1 MVISASLPGMSHPGP
16 SAAVI
21 VLSED
26 ERAELVRRA
35 GLPGRWRADRARI
48 VLACAEGMSN
58 AGAAQ
63 ALGVAVR
70 SVSKWRRQF
79 ADQRLAGLEDAAPVG
94 RRKAELV
101 LEEAERA
108 QLARW
113 ARRAKTA
120 QYLAL
125 RAKIVL
131 RCAEGG
137 TNKEAAA
144 DLGVDES
151 TVERWRA
158 RFIARRLDGLH
169 DEPRPGRPPSILLDQ
184 VEDVIVATL
193 ETTPGKD
200 THWSRASMARR
211 TGLSKSTVGRIWKKF
226 DLKPHLQD
234 SFKLSADPFF
244 VEKVV
249 DVAGLYHDPPDKAVV
264 LCVDDKSQIQALDR
278 SQPVLPMMPGMPE
291 RRTHDYLR
299 HGITSLFAAFN
310 IADGTVISELHRRH
324 RAIEFRKFL
333 AAIDKAVPAGLDV
346 HLVCDNYATHNTAE
360 IRTWLARHP
369 RFHVHFTPTGSSWMN
384 QVERWFGL
392 LTDKLIRRGVH
403 TSVQALEND
412 IRDWIATWNDNP
424 RPFTWTKTAD
434 EILNSLAD
442 YLARLRTGHP
452 AKEQE

>member
-1 MVISASLPGMSHPGP
+1 
-16 SAAVI
+16 
-21 VLSED
+21 
-26 ERAELVRRA
+26 
-35 GLPGRWRADRARI
+35 
-48 VLACAEGMSN
+48 LACAEGMSN

-63 ALGVAVR
+63 ALGVAVK

-79 ADQRLAGLEDAAPVG
+79 AAERLAGLEDAAPVG

-108 QLARW
+108 QLIRW

-125 RAKIVL
+125 RARIVL

-158 RFIARRLDGLH
+158 RFIARRLAGLH
-169 DEPRPGRPPSILLDQ
+169 DEPRPGRPPSILLDR
-184 VEDVIVATL
+184 VEDVVVATL
-193 ETTPGKD
+193 ESTPGKD

-211 TGLSKSTVGRIWKKF
+211 TGLSKSTIGRIWKKF

-234 SFKLSADPFF
+234 SFKLSTDPFF

-264 LCVDDKSQIQALDR
+264 LCVDEKSQIQALDR

-333 AAIDKAVPAGLDV
+333 VSIDKAVPADLGV

-360 IRTWLARHP
+360 IKTWLARHP

-384 QVERWFGL
+384 QVERWFGM

-412 IRDWIATWNDNP
+412 IKAWIATWNDNP

-442 YLARLRTGHP
+442 YLAKLGTAHH
-452 AKEQE
+452 ANKQD

>member
-1 MVISASLPGMSHPGP
+1 MSHPGP
-16 SAAVI
+16 SAAEI
-21 VLSED
+21 VLSDE

-35 GLPGRWRADRARI
+35 GLPERRRADRARI
-48 VLACAEGMSN
+48 ILACADGMSN
-58 AGAAQ
+58 ASAAQ
-63 ALGVAVR
+63 ELEVAVK
-70 SVSKWRRQF
+70 SVSKWRRRF
-79 ADQRLAGLEDAAPVG
+79 ADRRLAGLEDDAPIG
-94 RRKAELV
+94 RPKAELV
-101 LEEAERA
+101 LSEAERM
-108 QLARW
+108 QLMRW

-120 QYLAL
+120 QYLAM

-131 RCAEGG
+131 ACADG
-137 TNKEAAA
+137 TMNKQVAA

-151 TVERWRA
+151 TVDRWRA
-158 RFIARRLDGLH
+158 RFIAGRLDSLH

-184 VEDVIVATL
+184 VEDVVVATL
-193 ETTPGKD
+193 ESLPGKD
-200 THWSRASMARR
+200 THWSRASMAAR

-234 SFKLSADPFF
+234 AFKLSSDPLF

-249 DVAGLYHDPPDKAVV
+249 DVVGLYHNPPEKAVV
-264 LCVDDKSQIQALDR
+264 LCVDEKSQIQALDR
-278 SQPVLPMMPGMPE
+278 SRPVLPMMPGMPE

-324 RAIEFRKFL
+324 RATEFRKFL
-333 AAIDKAVPAGLDV
+333 TAIDKAVPAGLDV
-346 HLVCDNYATHNTAE
+346 HLVCDNYATHNTPE
-360 IRTWLARHP
+360 IRTWLARRP

-384 QVERWFGL
+384 QVERWFAL

-412 IRDWIATWNDNP
+412 IREWIATWNDNP
-424 RPFTWTKTAD
+424 RPFTWTKNAD

-442 YLARLRTGHP
+442 YLAKLRTGQTP
-452 AKEQE
+452 NE

>member
-1 MVISASLPGMSHPGP
+1 MSHSGP
-16 SAAVI
+16 SAVEI
-21 VLSED
+21 VLSVD

-35 GLPGRWRADRARI
+35 GLPGHWRADRARI
-48 VLACAEGMSN
+48 ILACAEGMSN

-63 ALGVAVR
+63 ALGVAVK

-79 ADQRLAGLEDAAPVG
+79 AAERLAGLEDAAPVG
-94 RRKAELV
+94 RRKADLV
-101 LEEAERA
+101 LDEAERA
-108 QLARW
+108 QLIRW

-120 QYLAL
+120 QYLAM

-137 TNKEAAA
+137 TNKQAAA
-144 DLGVDES
+144 DLGVYES

-158 RFIARRLDGLH
+158 RFVARRLDGLH

-184 VEDVIVATL
+184 VEDVVLATL
-193 ETTPGKD
+193 ESVPGKD

-211 TGLSKSTVGRIWKKF
+211 TGLSKSTVGRIWRKF

-244 VEKVV
+244 VEKVI
-249 DVAGLYHDPPDKAVV
+249 DVVGLYHNPPEKAVV
-264 LCVDDKSQIQALDR
+264 LCVDEKSQIQALNR

-310 IADGTVISELHRRH
+310 IADGTIISELHRRH

-360 IRTWLARHP
+360 IRAWLARHP
-369 RFHVHFTPTGSSWMN
+369 RFHVHSTPTGSSWMN
-384 QVERWFGL
+384 QVERWCGL

-412 IRDWIATWNDNP
+412 IREWITTWNDNP

-442 YLARLRTGHP
+442 YLAKVGAGPPRE
-452 AKEQE
+452 KQS

>member
-1 MVISASLPGMSHPGP
+1 MPHSGP
-16 SAAVI
+16 SAVQI

-35 GLPGRWRADRARI
+35 GLPERRRADRARI

-63 ALGVAVR
+63 SLGAAVR
-70 SVSKWRRQF
+70 SVSKWRRKF
-79 ADQRLAGLEDAAPVG
+79 AEQRLAGLEDAAPIG
-94 RRKAELV
+94 RPKADLI

-108 QLARW
+108 QLIRW

-120 QYLAL
+120 QYLAM

-137 TNKEAAA
+137 TNKQAAA
-144 DLGVDES
+144 DLGVDET

-158 RFIARRLDGLH
+158 RFIAGRLEGLH
-169 DEPRPGRPPSILLDQ
+169 DEPRPGRPPSVLLDQ

-193 ETTPGKD
+193 ESVPGKD
-200 THWSRASMARR
+200 THWSRASMARHS
-211 TGLSKSTVGRIWKKF
+211 GLSKSTIGRIWKKF

-234 SFKLSADPFF
+234 SFKLSTDPFF

-249 DVAGLYHDPPDKAVV
+249 DVVGLYHNPPEKAVV
-264 LCVDDKSQIQALDR
+264 LCVDEKSQIQALDR

-310 IADGTVISELHRRH
+310 IADGTVISQVHRRH

-333 AAIDKAVPAGLDV
+333 AAIDKAVPAGLGV
-346 HLVCDNYATHNTAE
+346 HLVCDNYATHNTPE
-360 IRTWLARHP
+360 IKTWLARHP
-369 RFHVHFTPTGSSWMN
+369 RFRVHFTPTGSSWMN

-403 TSVQALEND
+403 TSVPALEND
-412 IRDWIATWNDNP
+412 IKDWIATWNNNP

-434 EILNSLAD
+434 EILSSLGD
-442 YLARLRTGHP
+442 YLAKIGTGQP
-452 AKEQE
+452 VNGQD

>member
-1 MVISASLPGMSHPGP
+1 MVNHYAVGMSHPGP

-21 VLSED
+21 VLSD
-26 ERAELVRRA
+26 DGRRRLVRRA

-48 VLACAEGMSN
+48 ILACAEGMSN
-58 AGAAQ
+58 ARAAQ
-63 ALGVAVR
+63 ALGVAVK

-79 ADQRLAGLEDAAPVG
+79 AAERLAGLQDAAPGGG
-94 RRKAELV
+94 RRA
-101 LEEAERA
+101 
-108 QLARW
+108 ARVVGGG
-113 ARRAKTA
+113 RRAKTA
-120 QYLAL
+120 QFLAM
-125 RAKIVL
+125 RANIVL

-158 RFIARRLDGLH
+158 RFIARRLEGLA
-169 DEPRPGRPPSILLDQ
+169 DWPRLGRPPSILLDQ

-200 THWSRASMARR
+200 THWSRASMAAR
-211 TGLSKSTVGRIWKKF
+211 TGLSKSTIGRIWKKF
-226 DLKPHLQD
+226 ALKPHLQD
-234 SFKLSADPFF
+234 SFKLSGDPFF
-244 VEKVV
+244 VDKVV
-249 DVAGLYHDPPDKAVV
+249 DVVGLYHNPPEKAVG
-264 LCVDDKSQIQALDR
+264 LCVDAKSQIQALDR

-333 AAIDKAVPAGLDV
+333 AAIDKAVPADLGV
-346 HLVCDNYATHNTAE
+346 HLVCDNYATHNTPE
-360 IRTWLARHP
+360 IRTWLERHP

-392 LTDKLIRRGVH
+392 LTGKLIRRGVH

-412 IRDWIATWNDNP
+412 IKDWIATWNDNP

-442 YLARLRTGHP
+442 YLAKLGTGQP
-452 AKEQE
+452 ATKQE